1 LTLALLPAA
10 LDVFAT
16 LPTQEPSAQDV
27 VEKADEVRFP
37 REPFQVEV
45 DIVSKTAD
53 GEPDSRRYRILA
65 KGNEN
70 AIVLTVEPQSE
81 RGQALLMRGR
91 DLWVFMPDVSQPIRL
106 SLSQRLVGQVA
117 NGDVARANFSGDYTA
132 KLLRLEPCGDDICYV
147 LELEAN
153 DSGVAYHRVVYWVRQ
168 RTFHPFKA
176 EFYAISGRLLKTA
189 TYGAF
194 KPLGGKIRPTEV
206 LIEDAVKKAQSLLSY
221 SGLRLRDLPD
231 KIFSKDY
238 LKRLAF

>member
-1 LTLALLPAA
+1 LAVALLPMAMP
-10 LDVFAT
+10 VFAA
-16 LPTQEPSAQDV
+16 PPEPEPSPQEV

-37 REPFQVEV
+37 KEAFQVEV
-45 DIVSKTAD
+45 EIVSKTAD
-53 GEPDSRRYRILA
+53 SEPESRRYRILA
-65 KGNEN
+65 KGNEA

-132 KLLRLEPCGDDICYV
+132 KVLRYDPCDDEVCYV

-153 DSGVAYHRVVYWVRQ
+153 DSSVAYHRVVYWVQQ

-194 KPLGGKIRPTEV
+194 KALGGKIRPTEV
-206 LIEDAVKKAQSLLSY
+206 IIEDAVKKGQSLLSY

-231 KIFSKDY
+231 KVFSKDY
-238 LKRLAF
+238 LKRL

>member
-1 LTLALLPAA
+1 LAVALLPWALPVPGAPPAA
-10 LDVFAT
+10 
-16 LPTQEPSAQDV
+16 EPSPQEV

-37 REPFQVEV
+37 KESFQVEV
-45 DIVSKTAD
+45 EIVSKTGD
-53 GEPDSRRYRILA
+53 SEPESRRYRILA
-65 KGNEN
+65 KGNEA

-132 KLLRLEPCGDDICYV
+132 KILRYDPCGDEACYV

-153 DSGVAYHRVVYWVRQ
+153 DSAVAYHRVVYWVEQ
-168 RTFHPFKA
+168 QTFHPFKA

-206 LIEDAVKKAQSLLSY
+206 LIEDAVKKGQSLLSY

-231 KIFSKDY
+231 KVFNKDY
-238 LKRLAF
+238 LKRL

>member
-1 LTLALLPAA
+1 
-10 LDVFAT
+10 V
-16 LPTQEPSAQDV
+16 Q
-27 VEKADEVRFP
+27 
-37 REPFQVEV
+37 
-45 DIVSKTAD
+45 IVSKTGD
-53 GEPDSRRYRILA
+53 SEPESRRYRILA
-65 KGNEN
+65 KGNEA
-70 AIVLTVEPQSE
+70 AIVLTVEPESE

-132 KLLRLEPCGDDICYV
+132 KVLRYDPCGDEACYV

-153 DSGVAYHRVVYWVRQ
+153 DSSVAYHRVVYWVQQ
-168 RTFHPFKA
+168 RTFHPVKA

-189 TYGAF
+189 TYRAF

-206 LIEDAVKKAQSLLSY
+206 MIEYAVKKGQSLLSY

-231 KIFSKDY
+231 KVFNKDY
-238 LKRLAF
+238 LKRL